1 MEWMEPKPVNQ
12 ADVLLAERLPDSDRE
27 MLRANPGRWARFM
40 TGEELSDARRS
51 RICEALRKAGLEG
64 RTVSVLD
71 PVSGTRRVDVFAR
84 APKAPAGPIKRG
96 TAGQAQ
102 KPDRPASFRT
112 QDLPVLEQVG
122 LPVLEQVGLKQARGH
137 VAVTF
142 ALPPASS
149 KADVSMARINTA
161 ATLQA
166 TAALVEA
173 QIATTGPNELKVNH
187 EARTIT
193 VRRTLRETK

>member
-122 LPVLEQVGLKQARGH
+122 LKQARGH